1 MKNKKIFIII
11 GIVLLILLFMIAML
25 MPEKTE
31 ENRKEKL
38 LGIDYN
44 IKGNETSLDKYNTE
58 NPVVAMD
65 IKNYGSIVI
74 ELYPD
79 IAPNTVNNFI
89 SLVKSGFYDN
99 NSFHRLVPDFVLQGG
114 DPKGDGTGGPGY
126 SIKGEF
132 SNNGFKNDLKHEK
145 GIISMARGNDKDS
158 AGSQFFIMLGTSN
171 YLDGDYA
178 AFGKVIDGMGII
190 DKIAKN
196 EKVSDSATGKLVHNL
211 TITKAVID
219 LKGKEYSEV
228 EKIKKKS
235 IKTKYGIE
243 I

>member
-1 MKNKKIFIII
+1 
-11 GIVLLILLFMIAML
+11 MIAML

-228 EKIKKKS
+228 EKIS
-235 IKTKYGIE
+235 
-243 I
+243 

>member
-1 MKNKKIFIII
+1 MKNKKIFIIV
-11 GIVLLILLFMIAML
+11 GIILFILLFIIAML

-31 ENRKEKL
+31 EKRKEKL

-44 IKGNETSLDKYNTE
+44 IKGNETSLDKYDTE

-74 ELYPD
+74 EVYPD

-145 GIISMARGNDKDS
+145 GIVSMARGNDKDS

-178 AFGKVIDGMGII
+178 AFGKVIDGMDIVNE
-190 DKIAKN
+190 IAKN

-219 LKGKEYSEV
+219 LKGKEYAEV
-228 EKIKKKS
+228 EKVS
-235 IKTKYGIE
+235 
-243 I
+243 

>member
-1 MKNKKIFIII
+1 
-11 GIVLLILLFMIAML
+11 ML

-228 EKIKKKS
+228 EKIS
-235 IKTKYGIE
+235 
-243 I
+243 

>member
-1 MKNKKIFIII
+1 MKNKKIFIIV
-11 GIVLLILLFMIAML
+11 GIILLVLLFIIAML

-31 ENRKEKL
+31 EKRKEKL

-44 IKGNETSLDKYNTE
+44 IKGNETSLDKYDTE

-79 IAPNTVNNFI
+79 ISPNTVNNFI

-145 GIISMARGNDKDS
+145 GIVSMARGNDKDS

-178 AFGKVIDGMGII
+178 AFGKVIDGMDIV
-190 DKIAKN
+190 DEIAKN

-219 LKGKEYSEV
+219 LKGKEYAEV
-228 EKIKKKS
+228 EKVS
-235 IKTKYGIE
+235 
-243 I
+243 

>member
-11 GIVLLILLFMIAML
+11 GIVLLVLLFIIAIL

-228 EKIKKKS
+228 EKIS
-235 IKTKYGIE
+235 
-243 I
+243 

>member
-11 GIVLLILLFMIAML
+11 GIVLLILLFIIAML

-99 NSFHRLVPDFVLQGG
+99 NSFHRLVPVFVLQGG

-219 LKGKEYSEV
+219 
-228 EKIKKKS
+228 
-235 IKTKYGIE
+235 
-243 I
+243 

>member
-11 GIVLLILLFMIAML
+11 GIVLLILLFIIAML

-228 EKIKKKS
+228 EKIS
-235 IKTKYGIE
+235 
-243 I
+243 